1 MATISCLSIASA
13 IADGPVPLAPF
24 ISGSA
29 NLYPKMPE
37 RIGKSAWELW
47 YFDGVT
53 SDGQAAVAV
62 AFFRDALG
70 ATKGGFRVQ
79 VHVLWR
85 DGTPLSTEF
94 YCQKSTVMEY
104 QDGRVVG
111 TWQDSGP
118 SGLREASFDIAP
130 DLSTASLSFQD
141 PTVVS
146 GSITL
151 TRIHDHTLLP
161 TDEKEV
167 EFGIDVY
174 YIRPFAISAAVVDLE
189 LRSDSGEPRQFT
201 LRQEDKAIGGMDR
214 FWTHLSWPQ
223 IMSESYHLRAGAG
236 PYRLHV
242 LRILSTSSTGKV
254 PYGSARLYKDNQ
266 VICAPQTA
274 INHGE
279 QKCEADYMIVTKLYC
294 DAKEAV
300 RGKFRDANVGYRIE
314 FVQQDAGK
322 ILGHWRFDAVNCH
335 PWWNLPTSAP
345 GPDGTGNSGF
355 MVKVSGGMLAGE
367 GDSGNEM
374 CEGFGGAGQ
383 AELP

>member
-24 ISGSA
+24 ISSSA

-37 RIGKSAWELW
+37 AIDKYAWELW

-70 ATKGGFRVQ
+70 APKGRFRA
-79 VHVLWR
+79 
-85 DGTPLSTEF
+85 
-94 YCQKSTVMEY
+94 
-104 QDGRVVG
+104 QD
-111 TWQDSGP
+111 
-118 SGLREASFDIAP
+118 LRP
-130 DLSTASLSFQD
+130 HPTAD
-141 PTVVS
+141 PEEVS
-146 GSITL
+146 
-151 TRIHDHTLLP
+151 
-161 TDEKEV
+161 

-174 YIRPFAISAAVVDLE
+174 YIRPFPISAALVDLE
-189 LRSDSGEPRQFT
+189 LRSDSSEPRQFT
-201 LRQEDKAIGGMDR
+201 LRQGDKAIGGMDR

-236 PYRLHV
+236 PYRLHA
-242 LRILSTSSTGKV
+242 LRKLSTSSTGKV
-254 PYGSARLYKDNQ
+254 PYVSARLYKDNQ

-279 QKCEADYMIVTKLYC
+279 QKCEGDYMIVTKLYC
-294 DAKEAV
+294 EAKEAV
-300 RGKFRDANVGYRIE
+300 RGKFRDTNVGYRVE

-335 PWWNLPTSAP
+335 PGWNLPTSAP
-345 GPDGTGNSGF
+345 GPDGTGNSEF
-355 MVKVSGGMLAGE
+355 MVKVSGEMLAGE
-367 GDSGNEM
+367 GDSGNEV
-374 CEGFGGAGQ
+374 CEGFGGAARRNCLRLRTGPCQ
-383 AELP
+383 FTFMQYVSKDSFSSK